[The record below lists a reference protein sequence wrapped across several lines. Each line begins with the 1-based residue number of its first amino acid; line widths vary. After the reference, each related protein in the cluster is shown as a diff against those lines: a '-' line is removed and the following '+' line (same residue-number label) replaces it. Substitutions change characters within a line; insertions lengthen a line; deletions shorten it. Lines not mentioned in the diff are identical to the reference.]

1 MRFHFPG
8 RQVAE
13 GGRCLGAPL
22 FQCGHPSEDHKMN
35 LRHLIAAAALA
46 AVSATALAQTAT
58 PAEPTAPARGTNT
71 PLIDKHE
78 ANQQERIQQG
88 KQSGELTKHEARRL
102 RAEQKII
109 DRKQKRAEADG
120 TVTAQERQGIRR
132 MQDRAGRDIR
142 RQKHDA
148 ASAPAK

>member
-1 MRFHFPG
+1 
-8 RQVAE
+8 
-13 GGRCLGAPL
+13 
-22 FQCGHPSEDHKMN
+22 MN

-46 AVSATALAQTAT
+46 AVSATALAQTT
-58 PAEPTAPARGTNT
+58 SPAPTEPTAPARGTNT

-78 ANQQERIQQG
+78 ANQQDRIKQG
-88 KQSGELTKHEARRL
+88 RESGELTKHEARRL
-102 RAEQKII
+102 RAEQKVI